1 MADGAGSVQVVDR
14 AVFADTVAGLVAGG
28 AHFRTLV
35 GTDERALGGDGLAVE
50 VALGGPGGRHHVR
63 ATLPLD
69 DPSYPSLTLLVPAAQ
84 WDEREAQDL
93 LGIVP
98 VGHPDPRRLV
108 LHDRWP
114 VGYHPLRTDVPA
126 EVAPP
131 WADVPFEPFTA
142 EGQGV
147 YQLPVGPIHAGI
159 IEPGHFRFSAVGER
173 VLHLDARLFFA
184 HRGLEKLAEGRQLVG
199 ALALLERACGACT
212 VTHALAYSQAVEQ
225 LTGTAV
231 PTRATWGRV
240 ILAELERLYN
250 HVGDLGNICAGIGF
264 NPGSSRLGALK
275 ERLLGRNEAIAGHRY
290 LMGSIVPGGL
300 REDLTTERLTSLP
313 AWLTE
318 VGHELAGAVRAIVR
332 SDGVHARLHGAG
344 ALSMD
349 LAATLGA
356 SGVAARASGI
366 DMDLRRDEPYAA
378 YGELE
383 VSPISAVAGDVLAR
397 FNVRAQ
403 EAQESLRLIREAV
416 ARLPSGPVRVPLGG
430 QAVAGASSLAGAE
443 GPRGTSWIWLRAGR
457 DGTLDR
463 VRLRSASF
471 ANWPVV
477 AASVTGDLVPDF
489 PLINKS
495 FELCYA
501 CTDR

>member
-1 MADGAGSVQVVDR
+1 M
-14 AVFADTVAGLVAGG
+14 
-28 AHFRTLV
+28 
-35 GTDERALGGDGLAVE
+35 
-50 VALGGPGGRHHVR
+50 
-63 ATLPLD
+63 
-69 DPSYPSLTLLVPAAQ
+69 
-84 WDEREAQDL
+84 
-93 LGIVP
+93 
-98 VGHPDPRRLV
+98 
-108 LHDRWP
+108 
-114 VGYHPLRTDVPA
+114 
-126 EVAPP
+126 
-131 WADVPFEPFTA
+131 
-142 EGQGV
+142 
-147 YQLPVGPIHAGI
+147 
-159 IEPGHFRFSAVGER
+159 
-173 VLHLDARLFFA
+173 
-184 HRGLEKLAEGRQLVG
+184 
-199 ALALLERACGACT
+199 
-212 VTHALAYSQAVEQ
+212 
-225 LTGTAV
+225 
-231 PTRATWGRV
+231 
-240 ILAELERLYN
+240 
-250 HVGDLGNICAGIGF
+250 
-264 NPGSSRLGALK
+264 
-275 ERLLGRNEAIAGHRY
+275 LGRNEAIAGHRY

-430 QAVAGASSLAGAE
+430 QAVGGASSLAGAE